1 MNILLT
7 NDDGVYAPGLAAL
20 YQELK
25 QLGKVVV
32 VAPESEQ
39 SAVGHA
45 ITLMTPLRVKEVS
58 QLRRGRFRG
67 ERLSRRLR

>member
-7 NDDGVYAPGLAAL
+7 NDDGIYAPGLAAL
-20 YQELK
+20 YRELK
-25 QLGKVVV
+25 QLGDVVV

-45 ITLMTPLRVKEVS
+45 ITLMTPLRVKEVPS
-58 QLRRGRFRG
+58 TAAWKALR
-67 ERLSRRLR
+67 

>member
-1 MNILLT
+1 MKILLT

-20 YQELK
+20 YRELQ
-25 QLGKVVV
+25 QLGEVAV

-45 ITLMTPLRVKEVS
+45 ITLMTPLA
-58 QLRRGRFRG
+58 G
-67 ERLSRRLR
+67 ERSVPSTAASRAGR